1 MVIVGIY
8 ITVASVA
15 PVWILLQPR
24 DYLSSFLLYFMM
36 IVAAVGVIGSALMG
50 HASLDIPAF
59 TGFKDTLAPKFSWIY
74 VPGPVRNHRL
84 RSNFRIPFTRW
95 FRNYIETA

>member
-1 MVIVGIY
+1 
-8 ITVASVA
+8 
-15 PVWILLQPR
+15 
-24 DYLSSFLLYFMM
+24 MM

-59 TGFKDTLAPKFSWIY
+59 TGFKDTLAPTGSSLGFMFPALFVTIACGAISW
-74 VPGPVRNHRL
+74 
-84 RSNFRIPFTRW
+84 IPFTRW